1 MVFLIYIQVYI
12 VRVYD
17 LYSLFISSQSSGHF
31 FDIFWPTSLPGPV
44 RWCTPRTLT
53 SPWWQ
58 RTALGAEGRNE
69 TGSPALKN
77 TKVYSLQ
84 SNTHQTTHLE
94 TLHDLTRSCNYK
106 RHNLVYRTL
115 ILMGFPS
122 NLNQSEPTISAVETQ
137 PWRTF
142 LDVNPLMT
150 ISSILRN
157 PIWVFGT
164 SVRKNFR
171 FKQRLHPGAVR
182 EAPKIL
188 LAQTWHQFLVKHW
201 DNFLNFT

>member
-1 MVFLIYIQVYI
+1 MTCMVSSYHLKVQYFL
-12 VRVYD
+12 
-17 LYSLFISSQSSGHF
+17 
-31 FDIFWPTSLPGPV
+31 DIFWPTSLPGPV

-69 TGSPALKN
+69 TGSPAFKN

-84 SNTHQTTHLE
+84 SKTPNNHLE

-106 RHNLVYRTL
+106 RHICIPNAYSDGVS
-115 ILMGFPS
+115 F
-122 NLNQSEPTISAVETQ
+122 QSVCPIWAHHFCRETQ

-157 PIWVFGT
+157 QIWVSGT
-164 SVRKNFR
+164 SVEIFRLKNVSPWSCKNPRYFSADLASI
-171 FKQRLHPGAVR
+171 FG
-182 EAPKIL
+182 EAL
-188 LAQTWHQFLVKHW
+188 RQFS
-201 DNFLNFT
+201 